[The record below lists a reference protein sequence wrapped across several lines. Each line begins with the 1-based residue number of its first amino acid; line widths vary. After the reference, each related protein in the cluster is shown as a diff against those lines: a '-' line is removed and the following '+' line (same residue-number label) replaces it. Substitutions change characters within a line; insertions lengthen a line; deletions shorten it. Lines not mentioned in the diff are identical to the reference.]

1 MNIRNNVLSFIAASA
16 LGMASMTTLAA
27 TATTPASTFSADQ
40 KQQIEQVIHDYLV
53 TKPEVLIE
61 ASKSLQ
67 QKQMSDV
74 STKAKAAIVKN
85 AASLFSTVQAPKF
98 GDAAGDITIVEFLDY
113 QCGHCKQMSP
123 VIGELLKADPKVQI
137 VIRGLPIFGDASKS
151 ATKAVIASFKQGTDK
166 FVKFHDGLLTTTNP
180 LNDKNIFDI
189 AKKTGLNVAKLKK
202 DMASKEVDDQIAEN
216 FRLAKEIGLM
226 GTPAF
231 ILGNRDYSKTEFVP
245 GAASKDDLTTLI
257 TKIRS

>member
-1 MNIRNNVLSFIAASA
+1 MNIRNTAFSIIAASA
-16 LGMASMTTLAA
+16 LGMASMATLAA
-27 TATTPASTFSADQ
+27 TATAPTSTFNSDQ

-61 ASKSLQ
+61 ASKALQ

-74 STKAKAAIVKN
+74 SSKAKAGIVKN
-85 AASLFSTVQAPKF
+85 AASLFSTVKAPTF
-98 GDAAGDITIVEFLDY
+98 GDATGDITIVEFLDY

-123 VIGELLKADPKVQI
+123 VIAELLKADPKVQV
-137 VIRGLPIFGDASKS
+137 VIRGLPLFGDVSKS
-151 ATKAVIASFKQGTDK
+151 ATKAVIASTKQGTDK
-166 FVKFHDGLLTTTNP
+166 FVKFHDALLTTTDQ
-180 LNDKNIFDI
+180 LSDKTIFNI

-202 DMASKEVDDQIAEN
+202 DMASKEVEDQIAEN

-231 ILGNRDYSKTEFVP
+231 VLGNRDYSKTEFIP
-245 GAASKDDLTTLI
+245 GATSKDDLTVLI
-257 TKIRS
+257 AKIRS